1 MLLAVWQSHEKN
13 GLKKES
19 FALVTL
25 RQRRATKVAITDSKK
40 IERKEPDF
48 SIEFFFVQKLSCK
61 AGGYAVCNVAIFSC
75 IIYALTAPERS
86 TITLVSKRDS
96 YCS

>member
-48 SIEFFFVQKLSCK
+48 SIEFFFV
-61 AGGYAVCNVAIFSC
+61 
-75 IIYALTAPERS
+75 
-86 TITLVSKRDS
+86 
-96 YCS
+96 